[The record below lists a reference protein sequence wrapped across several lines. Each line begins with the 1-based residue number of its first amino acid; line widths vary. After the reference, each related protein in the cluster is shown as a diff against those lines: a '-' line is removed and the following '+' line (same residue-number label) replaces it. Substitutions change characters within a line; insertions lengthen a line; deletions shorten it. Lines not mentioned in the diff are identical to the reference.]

1 MRLFYWL
8 RSHRDSVSIQRRA
21 QRPRWL
27 GRVEELEGRALPND
41 CLLSLRHGTNVL
53 GNMGIHAPP
62 EQPDAQASA
71 RLDQPEPD
79 ANMMDSFGLLLAFP
93 FGRAPSAL
101 SELLMH
107 NHVGNA
113 SNDGPAR
120 ASTDEPLAHNFPA
133 PLGSV
138 YSGPSVAT
146 TVPERAGSAIVANAA
161 ALLTSVQPVPTAVQR
176 GVARHGL
183 SGLSRSRTKSL
194 TEPGPREANNPS
206 HALVGYWHNFRN
218 GAGPLRLRDV
228 ASDFAVINIAFA
240 ETRGGSTSQI
250 QFAVD
255 TSIESDAA
263 FRDDVAY
270 LQGQGKSVVLSIGGA
285 NAFVQLNTPADLS
298 NFVQSVSGIV
308 SSYGF
313 DGIDI
318 DFEGSSV
325 HLNPGDTDFTN
336 PTTPL
341 IVNLNSALHQLN
353 TQFGPQFIIGMAPET
368 FFVQTG
374 FDAYGGAAGAY
385 LPIIY
390 GSQDVLTFLY
400 VQGYNSGSMRGL
412 DGRVYSQ
419 GTADFHVAMTEML
432 LQGFPVAGG
441 RFGLFPGLAGQ
452 QIAFGVP
459 ASPQAGGGFTS
470 IPDLQNALRYLIEGI
485 PFGGTY
491 QLVNPGGYPD
501 MLGLMTWSINWDR
514 FYGFQLSSTI
524 GPYLH
529 GFP

>member
-1 MRLFYWL
+1 M
-8 RSHRDSVSIQRRA
+8 
-21 QRPRWL
+21 
-27 GRVEELEGRALPND
+27 
-41 CLLSLRHGTNVL
+41 HGTQALDTLSVQ
-53 GNMGIHAPP
+53 APP
-62 EQPDAQASA
+62 VQPDAQASA
-71 RLDQPEPD
+71 RLDQPEPGAD
-79 ANMMDSFGLLLAFP
+79 WMDPFGLPLAFP
-93 FGRAPSAL
+93 FDCARSGL
-101 SELLMH
+101 SERWAYEEARD
-107 NHVGNA
+107 A
-113 SNDGPAR
+113 SSNGPVR
-120 ASTDEPLAHNFPA
+120 AAADSGFALPPNPDPTTFAGPTQSVRPPATNQEAPAGNFPA
-133 PLGSV
+133 PFGSV
-138 YSGPSVAT
+138 HSDSGVAT
-146 TVPERAGSAIVANAA
+146 TVAGRARGGAGANATG
-161 ALLTSVQPVPTAVQR
+161 LWTSAHPVPTAAHQ
-176 GVARHGL
+176 GLARHGL
-183 SGLSRSRTKSL
+183 SGPRGSSGSGGTPL
-194 TEPGPREANNPS
+194 TDPGLRGGDGPGTT

-228 ASDFAVINIAFA
+228 APDFDVINVAFA
-240 ETRGGSTSQI
+240 ETQGGSTSQI

-255 TSIESDAA
+255 TSIESDAD
-263 FRDDVAY
+263 FRADVAY
-270 LQGQGKSVVLSIGGA
+270 LQSQGKSVVLSIGGA
-285 NAFVQLNTPADLS
+285 NGFVQLNTPADLS
-298 NFVQSVSGIV
+298 NFVNSVAGIV

-325 HLNPGDTDFTN
+325 YLNPGDTDFTN

-353 TQFGPQFIIGMAPET
+353 ALFGPQFVIGMAPET

-374 FDAYGGAAGAY
+374 FDAYGGAAGAW

-400 VQGYNSGSMRGL
+400 VQDYNSGSMRGL

-432 LQGFPVAGG
+432 MQGFPVAGG
-441 RFGLFPGLAGQ
+441 SLGFFPGLAPQ

-470 IPDLQNALRYLIEGI
+470 IPALQNALRYLVEGI

-491 QLVNPGGYPD
+491 QLVNPAGYPD

-514 FYGFQLSSTI
+514 FFGFQLSSTI

-529 GFP
+529 GL